1 VSKEPGAVHFDA
13 AAPLLPDFAAPPAF
27 VF

>member
-1 VSKEPGAVHFDA
+1 LRGRPIFDA